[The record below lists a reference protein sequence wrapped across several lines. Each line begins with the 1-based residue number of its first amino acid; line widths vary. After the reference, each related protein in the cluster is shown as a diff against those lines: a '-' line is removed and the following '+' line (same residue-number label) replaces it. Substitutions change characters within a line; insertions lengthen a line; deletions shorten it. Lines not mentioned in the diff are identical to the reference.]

1 MNIVIGLLTAVLV
14 VVSILLVFI
23 VLMQRPKQEG
33 LGASFGGGVTDQMFG
48 AQTTNVLQK
57 FTVYLAVLF
66 FVITL
71 LMQFLVAKRQNQ
83 TADLGKN
90 LAPATKEEPATPV
103 TNPDGSIS
111 TTPIITPVDPS
122 TLDTEAIIK
131 QIEADNAAADAAAAP
146 VDASPS
152 EEAAPA
158 VEAPVDPI
166 PAVDPPAPAVDP
178 IPEVDPVPP
187 AVEESN

>member
-57 FTVYLAVLF
+57 FTVYLAVMF

-90 LAPATKEEPATPV
+90 LAPAAKEEPTAPAA
-103 TNPDGSIS
+103 NPDGSIS
-111 TTPIITPVDPS
+111 TTPIITPVDPA
-122 TLDTEAIIK
+122 TLDTDAIIK
-131 QIEADNAAADAAAAP
+131 QIEADNADADADAAPADATPGEEVAP
-146 VDASPS
+146 N

-158 VEAPVDPI
+158 ADD
-166 PAVDPPAPAVDP
+166 AVDPAPATEE
-178 IPEVDPVPP
+178 EVPTADGG
-187 AVEESN
+187 N